1 MKQQVDNLIANI
13 LLREG
18 EVCLPQVGTLILVR
32 NAAKLTS
39 KSELQA
45 PHRELRFTRE
55 ERGTS
60 LITHLM
66 KVASLSDERASDIY
80 AEWRN
85 QSLRNDILTIGGV
98 CTVENNK
105 VEVEAKFDS
114 LANPSG
120 RRTINVTQRKGYLI
134 YILASLSAVLALCV
148 GGYLLY
154 TNGLLDLPSIAKEE
168 QQVAENSDINIT
180 IEPIPDERVVTEVV
194 ETIEAPAADTL
205 AQEKPAEEIVA
216 QTTTLPM
223 TKGRSYAVWGVYT
236 ELKNAESAKAWLNSK
251 YPEIDAQIYEYDER
265 YMVALCELTSR
276 TACGKQVSAW
286 KAKSKNFQNVWVYTR

>member
-45 PHRELRFTRE
+45 PHRKLRFTRE
-55 ERGTS
+55 ERSTS
-60 LITHLM
+60 LIAHLM

-85 QSLRNDILTIGGV
+85 QSLQNDILTIGGV
-98 CTVENNK
+98 CSVENNK

-120 RRTINVTQRKGYLI
+120 RSTIKVTQRKGYLI
-134 YILASLSAVLALCV
+134 YILASLSVVLALCV

-154 TNGLLDLPSIAKEE
+154 TNGLLELPSIAKEE
-168 QQVAENSDINIT
+168 QVVENSYINIT
-180 IEPIPDERVVTEVV
+180 IEPIPNERVATEVV

-205 AQEKPAEEIVA
+205 AQEKPAEEVVA
-216 QTTTLPM
+216 QPATVAM
-223 TKGRSYAVWGVYT
+223 TKGRSYAVWGVYA
-236 ELKNAESAKAWLNSK
+236 ELKNAESAKAWLATK
-251 YPEIDAQIYEYDER
+251 YPEINAQIYEYDGR

>member
-13 LLREG
+13 LLKEG

-39 KSELQA
+39 KSELQT

-55 ERGTS
+55 ERGTN
-60 LITHLM
+60 LVAHLV

-98 CTVENNK
+98 CSVENNK

-120 RRTINVTQRKGYLI
+120 RSTIKVTQRKGYLI
-134 YILASLSAVLALCV
+134 YILASLSVVLALCV
-148 GGYLLY
+148 GGYLLH
-154 TNGLLDLPSIAKEE
+154 TNGLLDLPSFSQEE
-168 QQVAENSDINIT
+168 QVADNSDINIT

-205 AQEKPAEEIVA
+205 AQEKPAEEVVA
-216 QTTTLPM
+216 QPATAAM
-223 TKGRSYAVWGVYT
+223 TKGRSYAVWGVYA
-236 ELKNAESAKAWLNSK
+236 ELKNAESAKGWLATK
-251 YPEIDAQIYEYDER
+251 YPEINAQIYEYDGR

>member
-32 NAAKLTS
+32 NAARLTS
-39 KSELQA
+39 NSELQA

-98 CTVENNK
+98 CCVENNK
-105 VEVEAKFDS
+105 VKIEAKFDS
-114 LANPSG
+114 LANPGG
-120 RRTINVTQRKGYLI
+120 RRTIKVTRRKGHLI
-134 YILASLSAVLALCV
+134 YILASLSVLLALCV
-148 GGYLLY
+148 GGYLLHA
-154 TNGLLDLPSIAKEE
+154 NGLLDLSSQTKEE
-168 QQVAENSDINIT
+168 QIAENSGINIT
-180 IEPIPDERVVTEVV
+180 IEPIPDEKVANEEV
-194 ETIEAPAADTL
+194 ETTKAPAADTL
-205 AQEKPAEEIVA
+205 TQKLPAEEVVA
-216 QTTTLPM
+216 QPTILPM

-286 KAKSKNFQNVWVYTR
+286 KAKSKNFKNVWVYTR

>member
-13 LLREG
+13 LLKEG

-60 LITHLM
+60 LVAHLV

-85 QSLRNDILTIGGV
+85 QSFRNDILTIGGV
-98 CTVENNK
+98 CSVENNK
-105 VEVEAKFDS
+105 VEVDVKFDS
-114 LANPSG
+114 LANPGG
-120 RRTINVTQRKGYLI
+120 RRTIKVTQRKGYLI
-134 YILASLSAVLALCV
+134 YILASLSAMLALCV
-148 GGYLLY
+148 GGYLLH

-168 QQVAENSDINIT
+168 QVAENSDINIT

-194 ETIEAPAADTL
+194 ETIEAPAADSL
-205 AQEKPAEEIVA
+205 AQEKPAEEVVA

-223 TKGRSYAVWGVYT
+223 TKGRSYAVWGVYA

-251 YPEIDAQIYEYDER
+251 YPEIDAQIYEYDDR

-276 TACGKQVSAW
+276 TACGKQISAW

>member
-13 LLREG
+13 LLKEG

-45 PHRELRFTRE
+45 PHRKLRFTRE

-60 LITHLM
+60 LVAHLV

-85 QSLRNDILTIGGV
+85 QSFRNDILTIGGV
-98 CTVENNK
+98 CSVENNK
-105 VEVEAKFDS
+105 VEVDVKFDS
-114 LANPSG
+114 LANPGG
-120 RRTINVTQRKGYLI
+120 RRTIKVTQRKGYLI
-134 YILASLSAVLALCV
+134 YILASLSAMLALCV
-148 GGYLLY
+148 GGYLLH
-154 TNGLLDLPSIAKEE
+154 TNGLLDLPSIAKEK
-168 QQVAENSDINIT
+168 QVVENSDINIT

-194 ETIEAPAADTL
+194 ETIEAPAADSL
-205 AQEKPAEEIVA
+205 AQEKPAEEVVA

-223 TKGRSYAVWGVYT
+223 TKGRSYAVWGVYA

-251 YPEIDAQIYEYDER
+251 YPEIDAQIYEYDDR

-276 TACGKQVSAW
+276 TACGKQISAW

>member
-32 NAAKLTS
+32 NAAKLIS
-39 KSELQA
+39 KNELQS

-98 CTVENNK
+98 CSVENNK
-105 VEVEAKFDS
+105 VEVDAKFDS

-120 RRTINVTQRKGYLI
+120 RSNIKVTRRKGYLI
-134 YILASLSAVLALCV
+134 YILASLSVLLALCV
-148 GGYLLY
+148 GGYLLH

-168 QQVAENSDINIT
+168 QVAENSDINIT
-180 IEPIPDERVVTEVV
+180 IEPIPDERVMTEVV
-194 ETIEAPAADTL
+194 ETIETPAADTL
-205 AQEKPAEEIVA
+205 AQKLPAEEVIAQPATVA
-216 QTTTLPM
+216 M
-223 TKGRSYAVWGVYT
+223 TKGRSYAVWGVYA
-236 ELKNAESAKAWLNSK
+236 ELKNAESAKVWLATK
-251 YPEIDAQIYEYDER
+251 YPEINAQIYEYDDR